1 MCNSITKSYQTG
13 ELSISQRQGVI
24 KLIEKKNKDKKLIK
38 NWRVTLLL
46 NIDTKLISNVL
57 TERLKKVLPS
67 LISKNQIA
75 YDSLLKEADQSLIF
89 LKSLII

>member
-13 ELSISQRQGVI
+13 ELSRSQRQGVI
-24 KLIEKKNKDKKLIK
+24 KLIEKKDKDKKLIK

-46 NIDTKLISNVL
+46 NIDTKLICNVL
-57 TERLKKVLPS
+57 TERLKKVLPC

-75 YDSLLKEADQSLIF
+75 YDSLVKEADQSLIF